1 MRPYAVFINEK
12 ALATAPKS
20 DPQIRHVMSFI
31 RSLADN
37 PNTIGDFPEKDG
49 DGRTVQ
55 VKIIGRFAVTYWV
68 DHPVCEIKVTHIK
81 PADK

>member
-1 MRPYAVFINEK
+1 MRPYAVFINEQ
-12 ALATAPKS
+12 ALASAPKS
-20 DPQIRHVMSFI
+20 GSQMRRVMDFI
-31 RSLADN
+31 RSLANN
-37 PNTIGDFPEKDG
+37 PNTLGDFPEPDG
-49 DGRTVQ
+49 SGRMVQ